1 MKISKKS
8 KINGI
13 TLIALVITIIV
24 LLILA
29 AISLTML
36 TGDNSILKRAVDAKE
51 QTERAEIE
59 EALRLAYIDLIGK
72 DRLNYST
79 TASLDDAV
87 TIVQNQGYKD
97 KIKGMPGGAYKL
109 SSENIIL
116 SKTAPDNTQEIKL
129 EKDTST
135 SSGGTWYAVINGKYF
150 KIEENDG
157 DIRIAKE
164 PSNVNPN
171 SGASGDTISITS
183 SDVTITKVDG
193 KDIAKSDVTA
203 GDTIKVTALNE
214 GSSKIT
220 INANG
225 KTYTANLTVVGTI
238 EQAPANLDGA
248 LELLAATVHSNENGK
263 NQELKD
269 IVMTTSDPNVATVT
283 TEGIVKCN
291 KVADKE
297 AIISAKQGETTRYFK
312 VKSTATLAT
321 PTKMTSNK
329 TIDGKTTGTAN
340 NPIIPKDF
348 YPVNTEKA
356 KWTYDSTN
364 NKVTD
369 VDEGLVIMDEKGNQF
384 VWVPVSSLNSMFM
397 CKKHSSTSDC
407 NIRLTT
413 DGKGIECGSEAHKDT
428 NGNYCTEIVGK
439 LYAISPRESGGSFGT
454 VNQTYTEDSGLREP
468 DKLIGSS
475 YGNYGDW
482 STTDDRGLKLI
493 TRYVTEYKGKSI
505 STTEEQNEIKDAWT
519 KQLKDEFYNMALSVA
534 KNGGFYVGRYESS
547 LINEETRVVAGA
559 SSMNATTDSA
569 GTWYGLYQKQ
579 KDFIS
584 TGHLSSTMI
593 WGSQYDAI
601 MNWIANGDNTKIKDN
616 SGTNQNSDGARRT
629 GSKSTDKI
637 NNIFDLYGLGREWT
651 MEAYYADYRVSRGGL
666 DSYLGESPSDRNIFH
681 PCDANG
687 DLSSRP
693 TLYIQ

>member
-1 MKISKKS
+1 MKILNLKNK
-8 KINGI
+8 NGI

-29 AISLTML
+29 AISITML

-87 TIVQNQGYKD
+87 EIVQNQGYKD
-97 KIKGMPGGAYKL
+97 KIVGVSGGAYKL
-109 SSENIIL
+109 SSTNIIL
-116 SKTAPDNTQEIKL
+116 LKTAPDNTQEIKL
-129 EKDTST
+129 EEDTSAE
-135 SSGGTWYAVINGKYF
+135 SGGTYYALINGKYF

-164 PSNVNPN
+164 PSNVDSN
-171 SGASGDTISITS
+171 SGASGNGISIKS

-203 GDTIKVTALNE
+203 GDTIKVTALDE

-248 LELLAATVHSNENGK
+248 LELLAATDTSNQNGK
-263 NQELKD
+263 NQDIKD
-269 IVMTTSDPNVATVT
+269 VVMTTSDPNVATVT

-312 VKSTATLAT
+312 VKSTAKIAT
-321 PTKMTSNK
+321 SKGSGAPVVPEGFTA
-329 TIDGKTTGTAN
+329 IDTA
-340 NPIIPKDF
+340 D
-348 YPVNTEKA
+348 A
-356 KWTYDSTN
+356 KWSTATAET
-364 NKVTD
+364 NK
-369 VDEGLVIMDEKGNQF
+369 GLVIMDGKGNQF

-439 LYAISPRESGGSFGT
+439 LYAITTGESFGT
-454 VNQTYTEDSGLREP
+454 INQTYKEDSGLREP
-468 DKLIGSS
+468 DAVTS
-475 YGNYGDW
+475 YD
-482 STTDDRGLKLI
+482 TDTKYTVDNRATQLTK
-493 TRYVTEYKGKSI
+493 YK
-505 STTEEQNEIKDAWT
+505 E
-519 KQLKDEFYNMALSVA
+519 MAISVA

-547 LINEETRVVAGA
+547 LINRTTRVVAGA
-559 SSMNATTDSA
+559 ASMSATEDSA
-569 GTWYGLYQKQ
+569 NMWYGLYAKQ
-579 KDFIS
+579 NS
-584 TGHLSSTMI
+584 YASENGVSSSVVSNMI

-601 MNWIANGDNTKIKDN
+601 MNWIGDSATSKIGNNRNADA
-616 SGTNQNSDGARRT
+616 SRRT
-629 GSKSTDKI
+629 GSKATDKI
-637 NNIFDLYGLGREWT
+637 NNIFDLYGLRLEWT
-651 MEAYYADYRVSRGGL
+651 MEANLTNDRVFRGGV
-666 DSYLGESPSDRNIFH
+666 YYYGTSPSSRNVDY
-681 PCDANG
+681 PYPMS
-687 DLSSRP
+687 LS
-693 TLYIQ
+693 

>member
-1 MKISKKS
+1 
-8 KINGI
+8 
-13 TLIALVITIIV
+13 
-24 LLILA
+24 
-29 AISLTML
+29 ML

-51 QTERAEIE
+51 QNERAEIE
-59 EALRLAYIDLIGK
+59 EALNVAYINLAGNS
-72 DRLNYST
+72 RYSDE
-79 TASLDDAV
+79 ANLDDAV

-164 PSNVNPN
+164 PSNVDPN

-203 GDTIKVTALNE
+203 GDTIKVTALDE

-248 LELLAATVHSNENGK
+248 LELLAATDNPNGK
-263 NQELKD
+263 NQELKNV
-269 IVMTTSDPNVATVT
+269 VMTTSDPDVATIT
-283 TEGIVKCN
+283 TEGIVKSN
-291 KVADKE
+291 KVKGE
-297 AIISAKQGETTRYFK
+297 AIISAKKEGETTPRYFK

-321 PTKMTSNK
+321 PNKMDSNK
-329 TIDGKTTGTAN
+329 TINGKKTGTAN

-348 YPVNTEKA
+348 YPVNTAVA
-356 KWTYDSTN
+356 KWTYDNTN

-369 VDEGLVIMDEKGNQF
+369 VDKGLVIMDEKGNQF
-384 VWVPVSSLNSMFM
+384 VWVPVRDIKDMVM
-397 CKKHSSTSDC
+397 CANNNKDGHTC
-407 NIRLTT
+407 NIVF
-413 DGKGIECGSEAHKDT
+413 DGT
-428 NGNYCTEIVGK
+428 NISCTAAGNSTEIVGK
-439 LYAISPRESGGSFGT
+439 LYATSTGESFGT

-468 DKLIGSS
+468 DAVTDYDNKQTQ
-475 YGNYGDW
+475 Y
-482 STTDDRGLKLI
+482 TVDDRA
-493 TRYVTEYKGKSI
+493 T
-505 STTEEQNEIKDAWT
+505 
-519 KQLKDEFYNMALSVA
+519 QLSKFKEMAISVA

-547 LINEETRVVAGA
+547 LINRTTRVVAGA
-559 SSMNATTDSA
+559 SSMSAKEDSA
-569 GTWYGLYQKQ
+569 NMWYGLYAKQ
-579 KDFIS
+579 NS
-584 TGHLSSTMI
+584 YASENGVSSSVVSNMI

-616 SGTNQNSDGARRT
+616 SGTNSNSDGARRT
-629 GSKSTDKI
+629 GSKPTDKL
-637 NNIFDLYGLGREWT
+637 NNIFDLYGLRLEWT
-651 MEAYYADYRVSRGGL
+651 MEAYYTLEWTMGAYYTGFRVCRGG
-666 DSYLGESPSDRNIFH
+666 DYYGNTSPSYRDFTE
-681 PCDANG
+681 PYGAYG
-687 DLSSRP
+687 GYSSRP

>member
-1 MKISKKS
+1 
-8 KINGI
+8 
-13 TLIALVITIIV
+13 
-24 LLILA
+24 
-29 AISLTML
+29 ML

-97 KIKGMPGGAYKL
+97 KIKGMSGGAYKL

-135 SSGGTWYAVINGKYF
+135 SSGGTWYALINGKYF
-150 KIEENDG
+150 KIEENNG
-157 DIRIAKE
+157 DIKIAKE
-164 PSNVNPN
+164 PSNVDPN

-225 KTYTANLTVVGTI
+225 KTYTGNLKVVNKI

-248 LELLAATVHSNENGK
+248 LELLAATDNPNGK

-269 IVMTTSDPNVATVT
+269 IVMTTSNPDVATVT

-312 VKSTATLAT
+312 VKSTAKIAT
-321 PTKMTSNK
+321 SKGSGAPVVPEGFTA
-329 TIDGKTTGTAN
+329 IDTA
-340 NPIIPKDF
+340 D
-348 YPVNTEKA
+348 A
-356 KWTYDSTN
+356 KWSTATAET
-364 NKVTD
+364 NK
-369 VDEGLVIMDEKGNQF
+369 GLVIMDGKGNQF

-439 LYAISPRESGGSFGT
+439 LYATTTGESFGT

-468 DKLIGSS
+468 DAVTDYDNKQTQ
-475 YGNYGDW
+475 Y
-482 STTDDRGLKLI
+482 TVDDRA
-493 TRYVTEYKGKSI
+493 T
-505 STTEEQNEIKDAWT
+505 
-519 KQLKDEFYNMALSVA
+519 QLSKFKEMAISVA

-547 LINEETRVVAGA
+547 LINRTTRVVAGA
-559 SSMNATTDSA
+559 SSMSAKEDSA
-569 GTWYGLYQKQ
+569 NMWYGLYAKQ
-579 KDFIS
+579 NS
-584 TGHLSSTMI
+584 YASENGVSSSVVSNMI

-601 MNWIANGDNTKIKDN
+601 MNWIGDSATSKIGNNKNADA
-616 SGTNQNSDGARRT
+616 SRRT
-629 GSKSTDKI
+629 GSKAKDKI
-637 NNIFDLYGLGREWT
+637 NNIFDLYGLRLEWT
-651 MEAYYADYRVSRGGL
+651 MEANYTSGRVFRGGVY
-666 DSYLGESPSDRNIFH
+666 DIDVS
-681 PCDANG
+681 
-687 DLSSRP
+687 LSNRSTFYPYETSAGYGSRP

>member
-1 MKISKKS
+1 
-8 KINGI
+8 
-13 TLIALVITIIV
+13 
-24 LLILA
+24 
-29 AISLTML
+29 ML
-36 TGDNSILKRAVDAKE
+36 SGDNSILKQAGRAKE
-51 QTERAEIE
+51 ETERTQIE

-72 DRLNYST
+72 DVLNYSNK
-79 TASLDDAV
+79 ASLDDAV
-87 TIVQNQGYKD
+87 AIVQNQGYKD

-116 SKTAPDNTQEIKL
+116 STTGEESDKTQTIKL

-164 PSNVNPN
+164 PSNVDPN
-171 SGASGDTISITS
+171 SQGDTINITS

-203 GDTIKVTALNE
+203 GDTIKVTALDE

-248 LELLAATVHSNENGK
+248 LELLAATDTSNQNGK
-263 NQELKD
+263 NQDIKD
-269 IVMTTSDPNVATVT
+269 VVMTTSDPNVATVT

-291 KVADKE
+291 KVAEKE

-329 TIDGKTTGTAN
+329 TINGKTTGTAN

-439 LYAISPRESGGSFGT
+439 LYATSRGESFGT

-468 DKLIGSS
+468 DAVTDYDNKQTQ
-475 YGNYGDW
+475 Y
-482 STTDDRGLKLI
+482 TVDDRA
-493 TRYVTEYKGKSI
+493 T
-505 STTEEQNEIKDAWT
+505 
-519 KQLKDEFYNMALSVA
+519 QLSKFKEMAISVA

-547 LINEETRVVAGA
+547 LINRTTRVVAGA
-559 SSMNATTDSA
+559 SSMSAKEDSA
-569 GTWYGLYQKQ
+569 NMWYGLYARQRNFA
-579 KDFIS
+579 DDNGLTS
-584 TGHLSSTMI
+584 VDSSMI

-616 SGTNQNSDGARRT
+616 SGTNKNSDGARRT
-629 GSKSTDKI
+629 GVVANDKL
-637 NNIFDLYGLGREWT
+637 NNIYDIFGLRFEWT
-651 MEAYYADYRVSRGGL
+651 MEADGGFDRVRRGG
-666 DSYLGESPSDRNIFH
+666 DYHGYRSPSYRDH
-681 PCDANG
+681 DSPSGTYDVC
-687 DLSSRP
+687 SSRP

>member
-1 MKISKKS
+1 
-8 KINGI
+8 
-13 TLIALVITIIV
+13 
-24 LLILA
+24 
-29 AISLTML
+29 ML
-36 TGDNSILKRAVDAKE
+36 SGDNSILKQAGRAKE
-51 QTERAEIE
+51 ETERTQIE

-72 DRLNYST
+72 DVLNYSNK
-79 TASLDDAV
+79 ASLDDAV
-87 TIVQNQGYKD
+87 AIVQNQGYKD

-116 SKTAPDNTQEIKL
+116 STTGEESDKTQTIKL

-164 PSNVNPN
+164 PSNVDPN
-171 SGASGDTISITS
+171 SQGDTINITS

-203 GDTIKVTALNE
+203 GDTIKVTALDE

-248 LELLAATVHSNENGK
+248 LELLAATDTSNQNGK
-263 NQELKD
+263 NQDIKD
-269 IVMTTSDPNVATVT
+269 VVMTTSDPNVATVT

-291 KVADKE
+291 KVAEKE

-312 VKSTATLAT
+312 VKSTATLST

-329 TIDGKTTGTAN
+329 TINGKTTGTAN

-439 LYAISPRESGGSFGT
+439 LYATSRGESFGT

-468 DKLIGSS
+468 DAVTALDNKLTK
-475 YGNYGDW
+475 Y
-482 STTDDRGLKLI
+482 TVDDRA
-493 TRYVTEYKGKSI
+493 T
-505 STTEEQNEIKDAWT
+505 
-519 KQLKDEFYNMALSVA
+519 QLSKFKEMAISVA

-547 LINEETRVVAGA
+547 IRNRTKRVGAGSA
-559 SSMNATTDSA
+559 SMSATEDSA
-569 GTWYGLYQKQ
+569 NMWYGLYAKQ
-579 KDFIS
+579 NS
-584 TGHLSSTMI
+584 YASENGVSSSVVSNMI

-601 MNWIANGDNTKIKDN
+601 MNWIGDSATSKIGNNRNADA
-616 SGTNQNSDGARRT
+616 SRRT
-629 GSKSTDKI
+629 GSKATDKI
-637 NNIFDLYGLGREWT
+637 NNIFDLYGLRLEWT
-651 MEAYYADYRVSRGGL
+651 MEANLTNDRVFRGGV
-666 DSYLGESPSDRNIFH
+666 YYYGTSPSSRNVDY
-681 PCDANG
+681 PYPMS
-687 DLSSRP
+687 LS
-693 TLYIQ
+693 

>member
-1 MKISKKS
+1 MRENYRNSIAR
-8 KINGI
+8 INKFPQFTTMNVIDGQAG
-13 TLIALVITIIV
+13 LIICASLIFYSLTIDNILNIIV

-36 TGDNSILKRAVDAKE
+36 TGDNSILKRAVYAKE

-79 TASLDDAV
+79 TASLDNAV

-97 KIKGMPGGAYKL
+97 KIKGISGGAYKL

-157 DIRIAKE
+157 DIKIAKE
-164 PSNVNPN
+164 PSNVDPN
-171 SGASGDTISITS
+171 SGASGNGISIKS
-183 SDVTITKVDG
+183 SDVTISKTTDN
-193 KDIAKSDVTA
+193 KDIATFTA
-203 GDTIKVTALNE
+203 DGSNQVVITASTTNK

-225 KTYTANLTVVGTI
+225 KTYTANLTVVDII
-238 EQAPANLDGA
+238 EQVPVNLDGA
-248 LELLAATVHSNENGK
+248 LELLAATDNTNGK

-269 IVMTTSDPNVATVT
+269 IVMTTSNPDVATVT

-291 KVADKE
+291 KVDGE
-297 AIISAKQGETTRYFK
+297 TAIISAKQGETTRYFK
-312 VKSTATLAT
+312 VNSTATLAT

-369 VDEGLVIMDEKGNQF
+369 VDKGLVIMDEKGNQF
-384 VWVPVSSLNSMFM
+384 VWVPVSNPGSMYG
-397 CKKHSSTSDC
+397 TI
-407 NIRLTT
+407 N
-413 DGKGIECGSEAHKDT
+413 GINA
-428 NGNYCTEIVGK
+428 GK
-439 LYAISPRESGGSFGT
+439 LYTSWSGTGITGTKSLLNWTETNGAVTRKTSGSESNREPAT
-454 VNQTYTEDSGLREP
+454 VSSYDNGQTYLSIITDVIKTKYKSNHEYDNMTNFGNAMQNDF
-468 DKLIGSS
+468 DKMI
-475 YGNYGDW
+475 
-482 STTDDRGLKLI
+482 
-493 TRYVTEYKGKSI
+493 
-505 STTEEQNEIKDAWT
+505 A
-519 KQLKDEFYNMALSVA
+519 SVA
-534 KNGGFYVGRYESS
+534 TNGGFYIGRYEAS
-547 LINEETRVVAGA
+547 LINNETRVVAGTT
-559 SSMNATTDSA
+559 SMSATEDSA
-569 GTWYGLYQKQ
+569 NRWYGLYARQRNFA
-579 KDFIS
+579 DDNGLTS
-584 TGHLSSTMI
+584 VDSSMI
-593 WGSQYDAI
+593 WGSQYDAMI
-601 MNWIANGDNTKIKDN
+601 NWMQSTGIDVTAKANSNNNTALN
-616 SGTNQNSDGARRT
+616 SYASRRT
-629 GSKSTDKI
+629 GAVAKDKL
-637 NNIFDLYGLGREWT
+637 NNIYDIFGLRRELT
-651 MEAYYADYRVSRGGL
+651 MEANYTENRVTRGG
-666 DSYLGESPSDRNIFH
+666 SYNDYYSPSYRD
-681 PCDANG
+681 NG
-687 DLSSRP
+687 FPSNTYAHFGSRP

>member
-1 MKISKKS
+1 MKIKKDL
-8 KINGI
+8 KIKRNKNIAGI

-29 AISLTML
+29 GISISML
-36 TGDNSILKRAVDAKE
+36 SGDNSILKQAGRARE
-51 QTERAEIE
+51 ETERVQIE

-72 DRLNYST
+72 DILNYSK

-135 SSGGTWYAVINGKYF
+135 SSGGTWYAVINGKYY

-164 PSNVNPN
+164 PSNVDPN
-171 SGASGDTISITS
+171 SGTSGDIINITS

-225 KTYTANLTVVGTI
+225 KTYTGDITVVSKI

-248 LELLAATVHSNENGK
+248 LELLAATDTSNQNGK
-263 NQELKD
+263 NHELKNV
-269 IVMTTSDPNVATVT
+269 VMTTSNPDVATIT

-297 AIISAKQGETTRYFK
+297 AIISAKKEGETTPRYFK
-312 VKSTATLAT
+312 VKSTAKIAT
-321 PTKMTSNK
+321 NIGSGAPKVPAGFTAIDTK
-329 TIDGKTTGTAN
+329 D
-340 NPIIPKDF
+340 
-348 YPVNTEKA
+348 A
-356 KWTYDSTN
+356 KWSTETAETS
-364 NKVTD
+364 K
-369 VDEGLVIMDEKGNQF
+369 GLVIMDSKGNQF
-384 VWVPVSSLNSMFM
+384 VWVPVEHIEDMVM
-397 CKKHSSTSDC
+397 CANNNQTINGNVHHC
-407 NIRLTT
+407 NIVFDRNNNNISCTA
-413 DGKGIECGSEAHKDT
+413 E
-428 NGNYCTEIVGK
+428 GNSTEIVGK
-439 LYAISPRESGGSFGT
+439 LYATDTGENFKKNLDTKPY
-454 VNQTYTEDSGLREP
+454 TYTQDSGLREP
-468 DKLIGSS
+468 DAV
-475 YGNYGDW
+475 
-482 STTDDRGLKLI
+482 TTYDNKKTKYTVDDRTTQLVK
-493 TRYVTEYKGKSI
+493 YK
-505 STTEEQNEIKDAWT
+505 Q
-519 KQLKDEFYNMALSVA
+519 MAISVA

-547 LINEETRVVAGA
+547 LINRTTRVVAGA
-559 SSMNATTDSA
+559 SSMSAKEDSA
-569 GTWYGLYQKQ
+569 NMWYGLYAKQ
-579 KDFIS
+579 NS
-584 TGHLSSTMI
+584 YASENGVSSSVVSNMI

-601 MNWIANGDNTKIKDN
+601 MNWIGDSATSKIGNNRNADA
-616 SGTNQNSDGARRT
+616 SRRT
-629 GSKSTDKI
+629 GSKPTDKI
-637 NNIFDLYGLGREWT
+637 NNIFDLYGLRSEWT
-651 MEAYYADYRVSRGGL
+651 MEAYRTNYRVHRGGGYRN
-666 DSYLGESPSDRNIFH
+666 SSPSYRSFSDPIVT
-681 PCDANG
+681 G
-687 DLSSRP
+687 DGCSSRP

>member
-1 MKISKKS
+1 
-8 KINGI
+8 
-13 TLIALVITIIV
+13 
-24 LLILA
+24 
-29 AISLTML
+29 ML

-51 QTERAEIE
+51 QNERAEIE
-59 EALRLAYIDLIGK
+59 EALNVAYINLAGNS
-72 DRLNYST
+72 RYSDE
-79 TASLDDAV
+79 ANLDDAV

-183 SDVTITKVDG
+183 SDVTIANAN
-193 KDIAKSDVTA
+193 IASFQVTA
-203 GDTIKVTALNE
+203 GDTVKVTASNE
-214 GSSKIT
+214 GSSTIT
-220 INANG
+220 INSNG
-225 KTYTANLTVVGTI
+225 KSYTANLTVVGTI

-248 LELLAATVHSNENGK
+248 LELLAETNNTNGK
-263 NQELKD
+263 NQELKNV
-269 IVMTTSDPNVATVT
+269 VMTTSDPDVATKT

-291 KVADKE
+291 KVTDKE

-312 VKSTATLAT
+312 VNSTATLAT

-329 TIDGKTTGTAN
+329 TINGKTTGTAN

-356 KWTYDSTN
+356 KWAFDSTN

-384 VWVPVSSLNSMFM
+384 VWVPVRDIKDMVM
-397 CKKHSSTSDC
+397 CANNNKAGHTC
-407 NIRLTT
+407 NIVF
-413 DGKGIECGSEAHKDT
+413 DGT
-428 NGNYCTEIVGK
+428 NISCTATGNSNEIVGK
-439 LYAISPRESGGSFGT
+439 LYATEVGEKFKNNLDTTPY
-454 VNQTYTEDSGLREP
+454 TYTKDSGLREP
-468 DKLIGSS
+468 DAVTSFDGS
-475 YGNYGDW
+475 Y
-482 STTDDRGLKLI
+482 TVDDRA
-493 TRYVTEYKGKSI
+493 T
-505 STTEEQNEIKDAWT
+505 
-519 KQLKDEFYNMALSVA
+519 QLSKFKEMAISVA

-547 LINEETRVVAGA
+547 LINGTTRVVAGA
-559 SSMNATTDSA
+559 SSMSAKADSA
-569 GTWYGLYQKQ
+569 NMWYGLYAKQ
-579 KDFIS
+579 NS
-584 TGHLSSTMI
+584 YASENGVSSSVVSNMI

-601 MNWIANGDNTKIKDN
+601 MNWIGDPATSTIGSNRNTD
-616 SGTNQNSDGARRT
+616 RRT
-629 GSKSTDKI
+629 GSKPTDKL
-637 NNIFDLYGLGREWT
+637 NNIFDLYGLRLEWT
-651 MEAYYADYRVSRGGL
+651 MEAYGTNSRVDRGGYYYYSL
-666 DSYLGESPSDRNIFH
+666 SPSNRNYYV
-681 PCDANG
+681 PYSTYDYW
-687 DLSSRP
+687 SSRP

>member
-1 MKISKKS
+1 MKKIKFESKEIKKQRS
-8 KINGI
+8 SGI

-59 EALRLAYIDLIGK
+59 EALRLAYIDLVGN
-72 DRLNYST
+72 DWLNYSNK
-79 TASLDDAV
+79 ASLDEAV

-97 KIKGMPGGAYKL
+97 KIKGISGGEYKL

-157 DIRIAKE
+157 DIKIAKE
-164 PSNVNPN
+164 PSNVDPN

-248 LELLAATVHSNENGK
+248 LELLAATDNPNGK

-269 IVMTTSDPNVATVT
+269 IVMTTSNPDVATVT

-297 AIISAKQGETTRYFK
+297 VIISAKQGETTRYFK
-312 VKSTATLAT
+312 VNSTATLAT
-321 PTKMTSNK
+321 RTKMDSNK
-329 TIDGKTTGTAN
+329 TINGQTTGTAN

-369 VDEGLVIMDEKGNQF
+369 VDKGLVIMDEKGNQF
-384 VWVPVSSLNSMFM
+384 VWVPVSKQGSMYG
-397 CKKHSSTSDC
+397 TI
-407 NIRLTT
+407 N
-413 DGKGIECGSEAHKDT
+413 GINA
-428 NGNYCTEIVGK
+428 GK
-439 LYAISPRESGGSFGT
+439 LYTGWSGTGITGTKSLLNWTETDGVVTRKIRRSGSNREPTLVSSSYDGGSYTSVDTTKTYLSIISELLNNSKYGTKYKDKYKDRTEFGKT
-454 VNQTYTEDSGLREP
+454 MQDDY
-468 DKLIGSS
+468 DKM
-475 YGNYGDW
+475 
-482 STTDDRGLKLI
+482 I
-493 TRYVTEYKGKSI
+493 TSVI
-505 STTEEQNEIKDAWT
+505 ANE
-519 KQLKDEFYNMALSVA
+519 
-534 KNGGFYVGRYESS
+534 GFYIGRYEAS

-559 SSMNATTDSA
+559 TSISAAEDSVNK
-569 GTWYGLYQKQ
+569 WYGLYARQRSFA
-579 KDFIS
+579 DDNVLNS
-584 TGHLSSTMI
+584 VDSSMI
-593 WGSQYDAI
+593 WGCQYDAMI
-601 MNWIANGDNTKIKDN
+601 NWMQSTGIDVTAAANSSNNTAK
-616 SGTNQNSDGARRT
+616 NSDNNRRT
-629 GSKSTDKI
+629 GVVAKDKL
-637 NNIFDLYGLGREWT
+637 NNIYDIFGLRVEWT
-651 MEAYYADYRVSRGGL
+651 MEANDTALRVSRGGDYNSDL
-666 DSYLGESPSDRNIFH
+666 SPSYRDGYGPGAAYINY
-681 PCDANG
+681 G
-687 DLSSRP
+687 SRP

>member
-1 MKISKKS
+1 
-8 KINGI
+8 
-13 TLIALVITIIV
+13 
-24 LLILA
+24 
-29 AISLTML
+29 ML

-51 QTERAEIE
+51 QNERAEIE
-59 EALRLAYIDLIGK
+59 EALNVAYINLAGNS
-72 DRLNYST
+72 RYSDE
-79 TASLDDAV
+79 ANLDDAV

-116 SKTAPDNTQEIKL
+116 SKTAPDNTQEIIL

-183 SDVTITKVDG
+183 SDVTIANAN
-193 KDIAKSDVTA
+193 IASFQVTA
-203 GDTIKVTALNE
+203 GDTVKVTASNE
-214 GSSKIT
+214 GSSTIT
-220 INANG
+220 INSNG
-225 KTYTANLTVVGTI
+225 KSYTANLTVVGTI

-248 LELLAATVHSNENGK
+248 MELLAETNNTNGK
-263 NQELKD
+263 NQELKNV
-269 IVMTTSDPNVATVT
+269 VMTTSDPDVATIT

-291 KVADKE
+291 KVTDKE
-297 AIISAKQGETTRYFK
+297 AIISAKKEGETTPRYFK

-329 TIDGKTTGTAN
+329 TINGKTTGTAN

-348 YPVNTEKA
+348 YPVNTAVA
-356 KWTYDSTN
+356 KWTYDNTN

-369 VDEGLVIMDEKGNQF
+369 VDKGLVIMDEKGNQF
-384 VWVPVSSLNSMFM
+384 VWVPVRDIKDMVM
-397 CKKHSSTSDC
+397 CANNNKAGHTC
-407 NIRLTT
+407 NIVF
-413 DGKGIECGSEAHKDT
+413 DGT
-428 NGNYCTEIVGK
+428 NISCTAAGNSTEIVGK
-439 LYAISPRESGGSFGT
+439 LYATSTGESFGT

-468 DKLIGSS
+468 DAVTDYDNKQTQ
-475 YGNYGDW
+475 Y
-482 STTDDRGLKLI
+482 TVDDRA
-493 TRYVTEYKGKSI
+493 T
-505 STTEEQNEIKDAWT
+505 
-519 KQLKDEFYNMALSVA
+519 QLSKFKEMAISVA

-547 LINEETRVVAGA
+547 LINRTTRVVAGA
-559 SSMNATTDSA
+559 SSMSAKEDSA
-569 GTWYGLYQKQ
+569 NMWYGLYAKQ
-579 KDFIS
+579 NS
-584 TGHLSSTMI
+584 YASENGVSSSVVSNMI

-616 SGTNQNSDGARRT
+616 SGTNKNSNGARRT

-637 NNIFDLYGLGREWT
+637 NNIFDLYGLRREWT
-651 MEAYYADYRVSRGGL
+651 MEAYSTSVRVDRGG
-666 DSYLGESPSDRNIFH
+666 DYISNVSPSYRNNSV
-681 PCDANG
+681 PNYANAYY
-687 DLSSRP
+687 SSRP

>member
-1 MKISKKS
+1 
-8 KINGI
+8 
-13 TLIALVITIIV
+13 
-24 LLILA
+24 
-29 AISLTML
+29 ML

-51 QTERAEIE
+51 QNERAEIE
-59 EALRLAYIDLIGK
+59 EALNVAYINLAGNS
-72 DRLNYST
+72 RYSDE
-79 TASLDDAV
+79 ANLDDAV

-109 SSENIIL
+109 SSTNIIL
-116 SKTAPDNTQEIKL
+116 SKTVPDNTQEIKL

-135 SSGGTWYAVINGKYF
+135 SSGGTWYALINGKYF

-157 DIRIAKE
+157 DIKIAKE
-164 PSNVNPN
+164 PSNVDPN

-183 SDVTITKVDG
+183 SDVTIAKEND
-193 KDIAKSDVTA
+193 KEIATFDVTA
-203 GDTIKVTALNE
+203 GDTVKVIASNE

-220 INANG
+220 IKANG
-225 KTYTANLTVVGTI
+225 KTYTGDITVVSTI

-248 LELLAATVHSNENGK
+248 LELLAATGTSNQNGK
-263 NQELKD
+263 NQKLKN
-269 IVMTTSDPNVATVT
+269 IVMTTSNPDVATIT

-312 VKSTATLAT
+312 VKSTAKIAT
-321 PTKMTSNK
+321 SKGSGAPVVPEGFTA
-329 TIDGKTTGTAN
+329 IDTA
-340 NPIIPKDF
+340 D
-348 YPVNTEKA
+348 A
-356 KWTYDSTN
+356 KWSTATAET
-364 NKVTD
+364 NK
-369 VDEGLVIMDEKGNQF
+369 GLVIMDGKGNQF

-397 CKKHSSTSDC
+397 CKNHSSTSDC
-407 NIRLTT
+407 DIKLNSNGTGL
-413 DGKGIECGSEAHKDT
+413 ECRTEDHKDT

-439 LYAISPRESGGSFGT
+439 LYATTTGESFGT
-454 VNQTYTEDSGLREP
+454 VNQTYKEDSELREP
-468 DKLIGSS
+468 DKFKSTSS
-475 YGNYGDW
+475 GDW

-505 STTEEQNEIKDAWT
+505 STTEEQKEIKDAWT

-559 SSMNATTDSA
+559 TSMSATTDSA

-584 TGHLSSTMI
+584 TGYLKSTMI

-601 MNWIANGDNTKIKDN
+601 MNWIANVDNTKIKDN
-616 SGTNQNSDGARRT
+616 SGTNKNSDGARRT

-637 NNIFDLYGLGREWT
+637 NNIFDLYGLRREWT
-651 MEAYYADYRVSRGGL
+651 MEASGASYRVGRGGCYFSG
-666 DSYLGESPSDRNIFH
+666 DSPSNRNSTY
-681 PCDANG
+681 PSNTYG
-687 DLSSRP
+687 NYSSRP

>member
-1 MKISKKS
+1 
-8 KINGI
+8 
-13 TLIALVITIIV
+13 
-24 LLILA
+24 
-29 AISLTML
+29 ML
-36 TGDNSILKRAVDAKE
+36 TGDNSILKRAADAKE
-51 QTERAEIE
+51 YTERAEIE
-59 EALRLAYIDLIGK
+59 EALNVAYINLAGNS
-72 DRLNYST
+72 RYSDE
-79 TASLDDAV
+79 ANLDDAV

-171 SGASGDTISITS
+171 SGASGDIINITS

-203 GDTIKVTALNE
+203 GDTIKVTALDE

-248 LELLAATVHSNENGK
+248 LELLAETNNTNGK
-263 NQELKD
+263 NQELKNV
-269 IVMTTSDPNVATVT
+269 VMTTFDPDVATIT

-312 VKSTATLAT
+312 VNSTATLAT
-321 PTKMTSNK
+321 PNKMDSNK
-329 TIDGKTTGTAN
+329 TINGKTTGTAN

-356 KWTYDSTN
+356 KWAFDSTN

-384 VWVPVSSLNSMFM
+384 VWVPVRDIKDMVM
-397 CKKHSSTSDC
+397 CANNNKDGHTC
-407 NIRLTT
+407 NIVF
-413 DGKGIECGSEAHKDT
+413 DGT
-428 NGNYCTEIVGK
+428 NISCTAADNSTEIVGK
-439 LYAISPRESGGSFGT
+439 LYAISTGEIFGT

-468 DKLIGSS
+468 DAVRAYDNKRTQ
-475 YGNYGDW
+475 Y
-482 STTDDRGLKLI
+482 TVDDRA
-493 TRYVTEYKGKSI
+493 T
-505 STTEEQNEIKDAWT
+505 
-519 KQLKDEFYNMALSVA
+519 QLSKFKEMAISVA

-547 LINEETRVVAGA
+547 LINGTTRVVAGA
-559 SSMNATTDSA
+559 TSMSANEDSA
-569 GTWYGLYQKQ
+569 NMWYGLYAKQ
-579 KDFIS
+579 NNYA
-584 TGHLSSTMI
+584 TENGVSSSVVSNMI

-601 MNWIANGDNTKIKDN
+601 MNWIGDLATSTIISNNK
-616 SGTNQNSDGARRT
+616 NSDEARRT
-629 GSKSTDKI
+629 GSKATDKI
-637 NNIFDLYGLGREWT
+637 NNIFDLYGLRWEWT
-651 MEAYYADYRVSRGGL
+651 MEAYVANCRVFRGGIYAYNTSL
-666 DSYLGESPSDRNIFH
+666 NTSLSDRRYYN
-681 PCDANG
+681 PYDTSAAC
-687 DLSSRP
+687 SSRP

>member
-1 MKISKKS
+1 
-8 KINGI
+8 
-13 TLIALVITIIV
+13 
-24 LLILA
+24 
-29 AISLTML
+29 ML

-51 QTERAEIE
+51 QNERAEIE
-59 EALRLAYIDLIGK
+59 EALNVAYINLAGNS
-72 DRLNYST
+72 RYSDE
-79 TASLDDAV
+79 ANLDDAV

-329 TIDGKTTGTAN
+329 TINGKTTGTAN

-348 YPVNTEKA
+348 YPVNTAVA
-356 KWTYDSTN
+356 KWTYDNTN

-369 VDEGLVIMDEKGNQF
+369 VDKGLVIMDEKGNQF
-384 VWVPVSSLNSMFM
+384 VWVPVRDIKDMVM
-397 CKKHSSTSDC
+397 CANNNKAGHTC
-407 NIRLTT
+407 NIVF
-413 DGKGIECGSEAHKDT
+413 DGT
-428 NGNYCTEIVGK
+428 NISCTAAGNSTEIVGK
-439 LYAISPRESGGSFGT
+439 LYATSTGESFGT

-468 DKLIGSS
+468 DAVTDYDNKQTQ
-475 YGNYGDW
+475 Y
-482 STTDDRGLKLI
+482 TVDDRA
-493 TRYVTEYKGKSI
+493 T
-505 STTEEQNEIKDAWT
+505 
-519 KQLKDEFYNMALSVA
+519 QLSKFKEMAISVA

-547 LINEETRVVAGA
+547 LINRTTRVVAGA
-559 SSMNATTDSA
+559 SSMSAKEDSA
-569 GTWYGLYQKQ
+569 NMWYGLYAKQ
-579 KDFIS
+579 NS
-584 TGHLSSTMI
+584 YASENGVSSSVVSNMI

-616 SGTNQNSDGARRT
+616 SGTNSNSDGARRT
-629 GSKSTDKI
+629 GSKPTDKL
-637 NNIFDLYGLGREWT
+637 NNIFDLYGLRMEWT
-651 MEAYYADYRVSRGGL
+651 MEAHIASPSLRVGRGGR
-666 DSYLGESPSDRNIFH
+666 YYYHPSPSHRDSFL
-681 PCDANG
+681 PYLTSVTC
-687 DLSSRP
+687 SSRP
-693 TLYIQ
+693 TLYIK

>member
-1 MKISKKS
+1 
-8 KINGI
+8 
-13 TLIALVITIIV
+13 
-24 LLILA
+24 
-29 AISLTML
+29 ML

-51 QTERAEIE
+51 QNERAEIE
-59 EALRLAYIDLIGK
+59 EALNVAYINLAGNS
-72 DRLNYST
+72 RYSDE
-79 TASLDDAV
+79 ANLDDAV

-164 PSNVNPN
+164 PSNVDPN

-203 GDTIKVTALNE
+203 GDTIKVTALDE

-248 LELLAATVHSNENGK
+248 LELLAATDNPNGK
-263 NQELKD
+263 NQELKNV
-269 IVMTTSDPNVATVT
+269 VMTTSDPDVATIT
-283 TEGIVKCN
+283 TEGIVKSN
-291 KVADKE
+291 KVKGE
-297 AIISAKQGETTRYFK
+297 AIISAKKEGETTPRYFK

-329 TIDGKTTGTAN
+329 TINGKTTGTAN

-348 YPVNTEKA
+348 YPVNTAVA
-356 KWTYDSTN
+356 KWTYDNTN

-369 VDEGLVIMDEKGNQF
+369 VDKGLVIMDEKGNQF
-384 VWVPVSSLNSMFM
+384 VWVPVRDIKDMVM
-397 CKKHSSTSDC
+397 CANNNKAGHTC
-407 NIRLTT
+407 NIVF
-413 DGKGIECGSEAHKDT
+413 DGT
-428 NGNYCTEIVGK
+428 NISCTAAGNSNEIVGK
-439 LYAISPRESGGSFGT
+439 LYATEVGEKFKNNLDTTPY
-454 VNQTYTEDSGLREP
+454 TYTKDSGLREP
-468 DKLIGSS
+468 DAVTDYDNKQTQ
-475 YGNYGDW
+475 Y
-482 STTDDRGLKLI
+482 TVDDRTTQLVK
-493 TRYVTEYKGKSI
+493 YK
-505 STTEEQNEIKDAWT
+505 Q
-519 KQLKDEFYNMALSVA
+519 MAISVA

-547 LINEETRVVAGA
+547 LINGTTRVVAGA
-559 SSMNATTDSA
+559 TSMSA
-569 GTWYGLYQKQ
+569 KENSANMWYGLYAKQ
-579 KDFIS
+579 NNYATENGVS
-584 TGHLSSTMI
+584 SSVVSTMI

-601 MNWIANGDNTKIKDN
+601 MNWIGDSATSNIGNNRNTDT
-616 SGTNQNSDGARRT
+616 SRRT
-629 GSKSTDKI
+629 GSKATDKI
-637 NNIFDLYGLGREWT
+637 HNIFDLYGLRIEWT
-651 MEAYYADYRVSRGGL
+651 MEAIYTYARVGRGGFYV
-666 DSYLGESPSDRNIFH
+666 SVVTSPSYRYNYDPRD
-681 PCDANG
+681 PD
-687 DLSSRP
+687 DYYSSRP

>member
-1 MKISKKS
+1 
-8 KINGI
+8 
-13 TLIALVITIIV
+13 
-24 LLILA
+24 
-29 AISLTML
+29 ML

-51 QTERAEIE
+51 QNERAEIE
-59 EALRLAYIDLIGK
+59 EALNVAYINLAGNS
-72 DRLNYST
+72 RYSDE
-79 TASLDDAV
+79 ANLDDAV

-183 SDVTITKVDG
+183 SDVTIANAN
-193 KDIAKSDVTA
+193 IASFQVTA
-203 GDTIKVTALNE
+203 GDTVKVTASNE
-214 GSSKIT
+214 GSSTIT
-220 INANG
+220 INSNG
-225 KTYTANLTVVGTI
+225 KSYTANLTVVGTI

-248 LELLAATVHSNENGK
+248 MELLAETNNTNGK
-263 NQELKD
+263 NQELKNV
-269 IVMTTSDPNVATVT
+269 VMTTSDPDVATIT

-291 KVADKE
+291 KVTDKE
-297 AIISAKQGETTRYFK
+297 AIISAKKEGETTP
-312 VKSTATLAT
+312 ATLAT

-329 TIDGKTTGTAN
+329 TINGKTTGTAN

-348 YPVNTEKA
+348 YPVNTAVA
-356 KWTYDSTN
+356 KWTYDNTN

-369 VDEGLVIMDEKGNQF
+369 VDKGLVIMDEKGNQF
-384 VWVPVSSLNSMFM
+384 VWVPVRDIKDMVM
-397 CKKHSSTSDC
+397 CANNNKDGHTC
-407 NIRLTT
+407 NIVF
-413 DGKGIECGSEAHKDT
+413 DGT
-428 NGNYCTEIVGK
+428 NISCTAAGNSTEIVGK
-439 LYAISPRESGGSFGT
+439 LYATSTGESFGT

-468 DKLIGSS
+468 DAVTDYDNKQTQ
-475 YGNYGDW
+475 Y
-482 STTDDRGLKLI
+482 TVDDRA
-493 TRYVTEYKGKSI
+493 T
-505 STTEEQNEIKDAWT
+505 
-519 KQLKDEFYNMALSVA
+519 QLSKFKEMAISVA

-547 LINEETRVVAGA
+547 LINRTTRVVAGA
-559 SSMNATTDSA
+559 SSMSAKEDSA
-569 GTWYGLYQKQ
+569 NMWYGLYAKQ
-579 KDFIS
+579 NS
-584 TGHLSSTMI
+584 YASENGVSSSVVSNMI

-616 SGTNQNSDGARRT
+616 SGTNSNSDGARRT
-629 GSKSTDKI
+629 GSKPTDKL
-637 NNIFDLYGLGREWT
+637 NNIFDLYGLRLEWT
-651 MEAYYADYRVSRGGL
+651 MEAYYTLEWTMGAYYTGFRVCRGG
-666 DSYLGESPSDRNIFH
+666 DYYGNTSPSYRDFTE
-681 PCDANG
+681 PYGAYG
-687 DLSSRP
+687 AYSSRP

>member
-1 MKISKKS
+1 
-8 KINGI
+8 
-13 TLIALVITIIV
+13 
-24 LLILA
+24 
-29 AISLTML
+29 ML

-51 QTERAEIE
+51 QNERAEIE
-59 EALRLAYIDLIGK
+59 EALNVAYINLAGNS
-72 DRLNYST
+72 RYSDE
-79 TASLDDAV
+79 ANLDDAV

-116 SKTAPDNTQEIKL
+116 SKTAPDNTQEIIL

-183 SDVTITKVDG
+183 SDVTIANAN
-193 KDIAKSDVTA
+193 IASFQVTA
-203 GDTIKVTALNE
+203 GDTVKVTASNE
-214 GSSKIT
+214 GSSTIT
-220 INANG
+220 INSNG
-225 KTYTANLTVVGTI
+225 KSYTANLTVVGTI

-248 LELLAATVHSNENGK
+248 MELLAETNNTNGK
-263 NQELKD
+263 NQELKNV
-269 IVMTTSDPNVATVT
+269 VMTTSDPDVATIT

-291 KVADKE
+291 KVTDKE
-297 AIISAKQGETTRYFK
+297 AIISAKKEGETTPRYFK

-329 TIDGKTTGTAN
+329 TINGKTTGTAN

-348 YPVNTEKA
+348 YPVNTAVA
-356 KWTYDSTN
+356 KWTYDNTN

-369 VDEGLVIMDEKGNQF
+369 VDKGLVIMDEKGNQF
-384 VWVPVSSLNSMFM
+384 VWVPVRDIKDMVM
-397 CKKHSSTSDC
+397 CANNNKDGHTC
-407 NIRLTT
+407 NIVF
-413 DGKGIECGSEAHKDT
+413 DGT
-428 NGNYCTEIVGK
+428 NISCTAAGNSTEIVGK
-439 LYAISPRESGGSFGT
+439 LYATSTGESFGT

-468 DKLIGSS
+468 DAVTDYDNKQTQ
-475 YGNYGDW
+475 Y
-482 STTDDRGLKLI
+482 TVDDRA
-493 TRYVTEYKGKSI
+493 T
-505 STTEEQNEIKDAWT
+505 
-519 KQLKDEFYNMALSVA
+519 QLSKFKEMAISVA

-547 LINEETRVVAGA
+547 LINRTTRVVAGA
-559 SSMNATTDSA
+559 SSMSAKEDSA
-569 GTWYGLYQKQ
+569 NMWYGLYAKQ
-579 KDFIS
+579 NS
-584 TGHLSSTMI
+584 YASENGVSSSVVSNMI

-616 SGTNQNSDGARRT
+616 SGTNSNSDGARRT
-629 GSKSTDKI
+629 GSKPTDKL
-637 NNIFDLYGLGREWT
+637 NNIFDLYGLRLEWT
-651 MEAYYADYRVSRGGL
+651 MEAYYTLEWTMGAYYTGFRVCRGG
-666 DSYLGESPSDRNIFH
+666 DYYGNTSPSYRDFTE
-681 PCDANG
+681 PYGAYG
-687 DLSSRP
+687 GYSSRP

>member
-1 MKISKKS
+1 
-8 KINGI
+8 
-13 TLIALVITIIV
+13 
-24 LLILA
+24 
-29 AISLTML
+29 ML

-51 QTERAEIE
+51 QNERAEIE
-59 EALRLAYIDLIGK
+59 EALNVAYINLAGNS
-72 DRLNYST
+72 RYSDE
-79 TASLDDAV
+79 ANLDDAV

-116 SKTAPDNTQEIKL
+116 SKTAPDNTQEIIL

-164 PSNVNPN
+164 PSNVDPN

-183 SDVTITKVDG
+183 SDVTIANAN
-193 KDIAKSDVTA
+193 IASFQVTA
-203 GDTIKVTALNE
+203 GDTVKVTASNE
-214 GSSKIT
+214 GSSTIT
-220 INANG
+220 INSNG
-225 KTYTANLTVVGTI
+225 KSYTANLTVVGTI

-248 LELLAATVHSNENGK
+248 MELLAETNNTNGK
-263 NQELKD
+263 NQELKNV
-269 IVMTTSDPNVATVT
+269 VMTTSDPDVATIT

-291 KVADKE
+291 KVDGKT

-312 VKSTATLAT
+312 VNSTAKIAT
-321 PTKMTSNK
+321 SKGEGAPAVPEGFTA
-329 TIDGKTTGTAN
+329 IDTA
-340 NPIIPKDF
+340 D
-348 YPVNTEKA
+348 A
-356 KWTYDSTN
+356 KWSTQTAEI
-364 NKVTD
+364 NK
-369 VDEGLVIMDEKGNQF
+369 GLVIMDEKGNQF

-428 NGNYCTEIVGK
+428 NGKYCTEIVGK
-439 LYAISPRESGGSFGT
+439 LYAAETGEKFGT
-454 VNQTYTEDSGLREP
+454 INQTYTEDSGLREP
-468 DKLIGSS
+468 DKLKSTGS
-475 YGNYGDW
+475 GDW
-482 STTDDRGLKLI
+482 STTADRGLNLI
-493 TRYVTEYKGKSI
+493 KSYVKGFSSYDLNN
-505 STTEEQNEIKDAWT
+505 STDVTNLKNKWT

-547 LINEETRVVAGA
+547 LINGETRVVAGGA
-559 SSMNATTDSA
+559 SMSATTDSA

-584 TGHLSSTMI
+584 TGHLNSTMI

-616 SGTNQNSDGARRT
+616 SGTNKNSDGARRT

-637 NNIFDLYGLGREWT
+637 NNIFDLYGLRREWT
-651 MEAYYADYRVSRGGL
+651 MEAYSTSVRVDRGG
-666 DSYLGESPSDRNIFH
+666 DYISNVSPSYRNNSV
-681 PCDANG
+681 PNYANAYY
-687 DLSSRP
+687 SSRP